1 MPWSMPLNISSSKP
15 AYRVNWAAA
24 IEPGITFAM
33 IVLYIWWLRFRYPY
47 AWIAIL
53 ALLIASHLRKREGL
67 RKLGFWWNMPRDSA
81 RLWVVLWS
89 IAMGI
94 LASGLIFH
102 SIRQV
107 SWQGACLSLLLYC
120 IWGLFQQYVLNG
132 YFVNRFSG
140 LLPDHTRGVPIL
152 AGICFSLVHSPNW
165 FLMMVTLAGGY
176 VCARVY
182 LQHRNLYFLGLAH
195 GVIGFLIYLVVPD
208 SISHHLYVGPK
219 WFSM

>member
-1 MPWSMPLNISSSKP
+1 MPPNISSSKRTP
-15 AYRVNWAAA
+15 AVNWLAA
-24 IEPGITFAM
+24 IEPGVAFTM
-33 IVLYIWWLRFRYPY
+33 IILYIWWLRFRYPY

-53 ALLIASHLRKREGL
+53 ALLIASHLRKREGF
-67 RKLGFWWNMPRDSA
+67 RTLGFGWNAPRGSA
-81 RLWVVLWS
+81 RLWVVLWL

-94 LASGLIFH
+94 LAIGLILH
-102 SIRQV
+102 TIREV
-107 SWQGACLSLLLYC
+107 SWRGACLSLLLYC

-132 YFVNRFSG
+132 YFVNRFSD
-140 LLPDHTRGVPIL
+140 LLPDHTRTIPIL

-176 VCARVY
+176 TCARVY